1 MQMIDS
7 PVGPGLPATVLKQ
20 AQSLPTK
27 PAAVVLKGKYVSLR
41 LLNLTEDVSD
51 LFAFSN
57 GSAIKL
63 EDRSIDAYDADQMIW
78 RYMSAGPFAKEEDL
92 SSFLKAQVDSPNGL
106 CFCVLDS
113 RTFRPIGV
121 ANYANNFP
129 AHLKIE
135 LANIW
140 YSPVAQ
146 RTKANLESTYL
157 MLQHAFSKGY
167 RRVEWKCDAHNERSR
182 KAALRMGFSF
192 EGIQES
198 HFIIKGRNR
207 DTAWFRILDREW
219 NDVQLHLQ
227 QLLNRP

>member
-1 MQMIDS
+1 MRMIDS
-7 PVGPGLPATVLKQ
+7 PVGATLATTVLRQ
-20 AQSLPTK
+20 AQSLPVK
-27 PAAVVLKGKYVSLR
+27 PGPVVLKGTYVCLR
-41 LLNLTEDVSD
+41 LLNLNEDVPN

-63 EDRSIDAYDADQMIW
+63 DDRSVDAYDADQMIW

-140 YSPVAQ
+140 YSPIAQ
-146 RTKANLESTYL
+146 RTKANLESAYM
-157 MLQHAFSKGY
+157 MLKHAF
-167 RRVEWKCDAHNERSR
+167 
-182 KAALRMGFSF
+182 L
-192 EGIQES
+192 EG
-198 HFIIKGRNR
+198 
-207 DTAWFRILDREW
+207 T
-219 NDVQLHLQ
+219 DV
-227 QLLNRP
+227 